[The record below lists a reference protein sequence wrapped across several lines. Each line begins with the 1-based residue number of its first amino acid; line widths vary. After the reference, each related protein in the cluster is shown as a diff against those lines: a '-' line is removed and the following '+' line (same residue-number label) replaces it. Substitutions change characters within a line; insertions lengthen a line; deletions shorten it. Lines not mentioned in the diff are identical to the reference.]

1 MNPQRNLNDND
12 IENAGHPGYAAQS
25 SANSPLQPLSNGK
38 YAQSAANQKGVR
50 SFHALKA
57 FLIGGLLLAA
67 AIGVVAVVILLAQS
81 STKRLETSEKKDEV
95 VKTEALTAQQTIEN
109 TAV

>member
-12 IENAGHPGYAAQS
+12 IENAGHPGYVAQFG
-25 SANSPLQPLSNGK
+25 ANSPLQPLSNGK
-38 YAQSAANQKGVR
+38 YAQPAANQKGVH

-67 AIGVVAVVILLAQS
+67 AIGVIVNQDRKSVV
-81 STKRLETSEKKDEV
+81 
-95 VKTEALTAQQTIEN
+95 
-109 TAV
+109 